1 MSADGRYIVFVSTA
15 SNLVPQDLGGHP
27 QVFLRDMLNGKTS
40 LVSVAA
46 NGSVADQGV
55 DTASSLSISADGRF
69 IAFSSRAT
77 NLVLEA
83 VDGSIPH
90 LFVWDNNLHTISL
103 VDSDATGAPF
113 AAPAAAGFPSL
124 SADGRFI
131 TFIAYNQVFI
141 RDMTTE
147 QTQIMSVASDGTP
160 SDGMST
166 NAAISQG
173 GTTIAFSS
181 TSTNLVANDT
191 NGVSDVFVN

>member
-1 MSADGRYIVFVSTA
+1 MEPSNQNCQNAAMSADGRYIVFVSTA

-90 LFVWDNNLHTISL
+90 LFVWDNNLHRL
-103 VDSDATGAPF
+103 A
-113 AAPAAAGFPSL
+113 
-124 SADGRFI
+124 
-131 TFIAYNQVFI
+131 
-141 RDMTTE
+141 
-147 QTQIMSVASDGTP
+147 
-160 SDGMST
+160 
-166 NAAISQG
+166 
-173 GTTIAFSS
+173 
-181 TSTNLVANDT
+181 
-191 NGVSDVFVN
+191 